1 MVPSK
6 HNLLMFTSAFVAM
19 CSTRYA
25 NCETATAPKE
35 SAVQTAAFSNAPLSA
50 SNKAQHVTFKQR
62 VPQVGDALEQTLAM
76 ELRLTTTHRQGN
88 QIGEKNR
95 TTARNKQHRTITTA
109 HVEEGKAVAVR
120 VRYAEATKEL
130 SANNDARPGQPSDA
144 ENIVQAV
151 AGKTY
156 NCQREPGE
164 DGKLVI
170 TDERGQIPPTEEY
183 EIVAQHM
190 EMVGRANPLSEFLAG
205 QTVAMGE
212 SLELPKEVA
221 TKVFNLGEQFG
232 EVTKFTLKLESI
244 EKSADGQ
251 VARFS
256 AHVEAASSNASQMRL
271 ELDGP
276 LEVEANTCRAVKVDL
291 IGPIA
296 MSETRGSFST
306 TYQVI
311 GTGQLQVHVASNY
324 RDAKR

>member
-1 MVPSK
+1 MRIAKPQR
-6 HNLLMFTSAFVAM
+6 L
-19 CSTRYA
+19 RRR
-25 NCETATAPKE
+25 
-35 SAVQTAAFSNAPLSA
+35 
-50 SNKAQHVTFKQR
+50 VTFKQR
-62 VPQVGDALEQTLAM
+62 LPQVGDALEQTLAM
-76 ELRLTTTHRQGN
+76 ELRLTTTLRQGN

-95 TTARNKQHRTITTA
+95 TTARNNQHRTITTA
-109 HVEEGKAVAVR
+109 HVEDGKAVAVR

-130 SANNDARPGQPSDA
+130 SANNAAQPGQPS
-144 ENIVQAV
+144 EVEKIVQVV

-156 NCQREPGE
+156 NCQREPGA
-164 DGKLVI
+164 DGKLAI
-170 TDERGQIPPTEEY
+170 TDERGQIPPTDEY

-190 EMVGRANPLSEFLAG
+190 EMVGRPNPLSEFLAG
-205 QTVAMGE
+205 KTLAAGE
-212 SLELPKEVA
+212 SVELPKDVA

-232 EVTKFTLKLESI
+232 EVSKFTLKLESI

-296 MSETRGSFST
+296 MSETRGSYST
-306 TYQVI
+306 SYQVI
-311 GTGQLQVHVASNY
+311 GTGQLKVGVQSAY
-324 RDAKR
+324 RDAR